1 MGPPVE
7 RTEGPIAPAPLSLTT
22 PDIPPELAGLQGYDI
37 VKELGRGGMGVVY
50 LARNKLMDRL
60 EVLKVM
66 NKSLVGQPEAVERFL
81 REIRSAAR
89 LIHPNIVTAHSA
101 HQLGD
106 LLVLTMEYVEGE
118 DLAKVVR
125 TRGPLPVAHACFCV
139 HQAATGLQRGHE
151 LGLVHRDVKP
161 ANLLLAKIGKR
172 PVVKV
177 IDFGLAKAKS
187 EVTFDRE
194 LTGANHMMGT
204 PGYSAPEQLNDAKN
218 ADTRSDIYALG
229 CTLYYLLAGES
240 PFKGNSALAVALA
253 QEAEK
258 VRPLRDLR
266 PEVPEELE
274 AVVLKMMAKHPA
286 HRYGQPREVAAALL
300 PFVQG
305 DKASQKSLAAPRG
318 VAEAPSRLPEGNAW
332 PSLTNA
338 PAARPPKKRSV
349 SHTGRRRGAG
359 RRPWPAIL
367 AGSAILFGLIVSGI
381 VALRIRTANGTVASG
396 NVPTDAEILSDVTDR
411 LGAESI
417 KPMAEPKKPPA
428 KLPPR
433 AVGER
438 PHSLDC
444 TGIGGASAA
453 EVRKAQELWAKYLGR
468 TVEETVEI
476 AEGVPMT
483 FVLIPPGKFRMGS
496 PESEEGHQSQE
507 TLHTVT
513 LSEPFD
519 LGKYEVTQAQ
529 YAALATRAATGRPKL
544 NNKDPSHFKGA
555 DLPVEQVNWEEAN
568 SFGQELT
575 KTIRDNYLYRL
586 PSESEWEYCCRGG
599 RPTSYAFGIGDGYKL
614 SSAEANF
621 NGNLPYGGASKG
633 PYLDKTSPVGSY
645 MPNALGLYDMHGN
658 VWEWCNDWFGP
669 YPNGELTNPAGPDD
683 PRLDP
688 HRVARGGGCWKH
700 GGTSCRAALRSASVP
715 DYKYLDLGF
724 RLARSIPSSRV
735 VPPG

>member
-1 MGPPVE
+1 
-7 RTEGPIAPAPLSLTT
+7 
-22 PDIPPELAGLQGYDI
+22 
-37 VKELGRGGMGVVY
+37 
-50 LARNKLMDRL
+50 
-60 EVLKVM
+60 
-66 NKSLVGQPEAVERFL
+66 
-81 REIRSAAR
+81 
-89 LIHPNIVTAHSA
+89 
-101 HQLGD
+101 
-106 LLVLTMEYVEGE
+106 
-118 DLAKVVR
+118 
-125 TRGPLPVAHACFCV
+125 
-139 HQAATGLQRGHE
+139 

-161 ANLLLAKIGKR
+161 ANLLLAKQGKR

-187 EVTFDRE
+187 EVTVDRE

-229 CTLYYLLAGES
+229 CTLYCLLAGEP
-240 PFKGNSALAVALA
+240 PFKGNSAIAVALA

-266 PEVPEELE
+266 PEVPEELA
-274 AVVLKMMAKHPA
+274 AVVLKMMAKDPG
-286 HRYGQPREVAAALL
+286 HRYEQPGEVATALL
-300 PFVQG
+300 PFIKG
-305 DKASQKSLAAPRG
+305 DKVPQKSVAAPRA
-318 VAEAPSRLPEGNAW
+318 VAGAPTRLPEGNAW

-338 PAARPPKKRSV
+338 PAARLPKKRTV

-359 RRPWPAIL
+359 RWPWPAML
-367 AGSAILFGLIVSGI
+367 TGSAILFGLVVAGL
-381 VALRIRTANGTVASG
+381 VALRVRTANGTVASG
-396 NVPTDAEILSDVTDR
+396 NVPADAEIRPAVTEK
-411 LGAESI
+411 LGGESI
-417 KPMAEPKKPPA
+417 QPKTEPKKSPA

-433 AVGER
+433 AGGQR
-438 PHSLDC
+438 PSSLDC
-444 TGIGGASAA
+444 TGVGGVSAA
-453 EVRKAQELWAKYLGR
+453 EIRKAQELWAKYLGR
-468 TVEETVEI
+468 NVEETVEI

-507 TLHTVT
+507 TLHTVI

-529 YAALATRAATGRPKL
+529 YAALATREATGRLKV
-544 NNKDPSHFKGA
+544 NNKDPSHFKSA
-555 DLPVEQVNWEEAN
+555 DLPVEQVSWEEAN

-575 KTIRDNYLYRL
+575 KTSRDTYLYRL
-586 PSESEWEYCCRGG
+586 PSEAEWEYCCRGG
-599 RPTSYAFGIGDGYKL
+599 RPSSRAFGIGDGDKL

-621 NGNLPYGGASKG
+621 NGNEPYGGASKG
-633 PYLDKTSPVGSY
+633 PYLDKTTPVGSY

-669 YPNGELTNPAGPDD
+669 YPNGEVTDPAGPAG

-700 GGTSCRAALRSASVP
+700 GGTSCRAALRSASLP
-715 DYKYLDLGF
+715 NYKYLDLGF